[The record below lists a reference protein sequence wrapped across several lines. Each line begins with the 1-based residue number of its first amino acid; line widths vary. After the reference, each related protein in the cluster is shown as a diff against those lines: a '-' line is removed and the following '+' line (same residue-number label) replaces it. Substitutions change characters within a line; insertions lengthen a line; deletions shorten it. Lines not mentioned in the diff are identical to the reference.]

1 MIPMRDWA
9 KRLRLYCGSTIYSN
23 WSTSTLFRHQ
33 GGPEPPCRTGELQ
46 EGQRSGWQDRKS
58 GTCQNCTL
66 ATRFEVKGWTR
77 VRGRTEGGDTVPG
90 KNLKLR
96 GDLVAAAAIAQLR
109 RLWAGVD
116 TGRPLEQTIN
126 RYAEPGHPGWAK
138 NTKGNKYKHKNEIP
152 RQLDHNWKRS
162 GPLEESIWPPCHIYR
177 AQPLIDLSKQ
187 NVLKS

>member
-1 MIPMRDWA
+1 MIRFSINDPREGLSQEIEIVLWKYNLLKLINDYLVCISDWA
-9 KRLRLYCGSTIYSN
+9 T
-23 WSTSTLFRHQ
+23 
-33 GGPEPPCRTGELQ
+33 GPEPSCWTGNQQ
-46 EGQRSGWQDRKS
+46 EVQRSGRQDTMSR
-58 GTCQNCTL
+58 TCQNCTL

-77 VRGRTEGGDTVPG
+77 VRGRTEGGDTVPE

-138 NTKGNKYKHKNEIP
+138 NTKGNKYKHKNDIP

-162 GPLEESIWPPCHIYR
+162 GPTRRDHLASMSH
-177 AQPLIDLSKQ
+177 L
-187 NVLKS
+187 